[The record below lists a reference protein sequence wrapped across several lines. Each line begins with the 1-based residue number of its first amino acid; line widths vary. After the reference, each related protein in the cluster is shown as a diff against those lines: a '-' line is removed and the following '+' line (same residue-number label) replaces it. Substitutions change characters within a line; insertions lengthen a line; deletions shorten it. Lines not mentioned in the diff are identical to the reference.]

1 MALSSINIWA
11 ELVYEINFD
20 WRFSKMSAPNHRN
33 EPLYE
38 LNSVNFL
45 LIFHV
50 NPDHQN
56 YSYERISYELWNFF
70 NKNVQRFNFIHSN
83 FYEQSFSSR
92 QVGWRIKVPEKDA
105 QGLKDDH
112 IKYKSIIQYSY
123 TKTGNKR
130 VFCRFLVSSPQVR
143 LSQPSALQDIFGHIQ

>member
-1 MALSSINIWA
+1 MKEYHLNYETSLINMYRYSISSTAISMDR
-11 ELVYEINFD
+11 V
-20 WRFSKMSAPNHRN
+20 SPPNRW
-33 EPLYE
+33 
-38 LNSVNFL
+38 
-45 LIFHV
+45 
-50 NPDHQN
+50 DD
-56 YSYERISYELWNFF
+56 
-70 NKNVQRFNFIHSN
+70 
-83 FYEQSFSSR
+83 
-92 QVGWRIKVPEKDA
+92 VPEKDA

>member
-1 MALSSINIWA
+1 MNYETSLINMYRDSISSTA
-11 ELVYEINFD
+11 
-20 WRFSKMSAPNHRN
+20 
-33 EPLYE
+33 
-38 LNSVNFL
+38 
-45 LIFHV
+45 
-50 NPDHQN
+50 
-56 YSYERISYELWNFF
+56 ISMD
-70 NKNVQRFNFIHSN
+70 
-83 FYEQSFSSR
+83 SFSPE